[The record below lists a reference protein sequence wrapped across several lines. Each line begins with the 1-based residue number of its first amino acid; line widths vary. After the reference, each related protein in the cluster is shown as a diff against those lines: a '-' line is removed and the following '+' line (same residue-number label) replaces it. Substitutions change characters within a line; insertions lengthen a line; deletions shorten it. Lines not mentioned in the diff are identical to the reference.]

1 MYMTRY
7 VSRAALAA
15 ALSIAIVAVGCRSA
29 RPTREALLEEFDSEV
44 SALEQVL
51 AGEQAPEPGVLRFVL
66 AFGAEADL
74 DLFVTGPRYESVYF
88 ANTPSVVGGA
98 LEADLRCGS
107 AAPRLE
113 KIHYSDP
120 PPGPY
125 RVGIDFPERCDK
137 RGAAVPFAVSVRRGG
152 DAPLAT
158 ARGVIH
164 PGEFLTI
171 VLETELR

>member
-1 MYMTRY
+1 M
-7 VSRAALAA
+7 LAA
-15 ALSIAIVAVGCRSA
+15 ALSIAIAAVGCRSVP
-29 RPTREALLEEFDSEV
+29 PTREALLEEFASEV
-44 SALEQVL
+44 TALEQAL
-51 AGEQAPEPGVLRFVL
+51 AGQQAPAPGVLRFVL

-88 ANTPSVVGGA
+88 ANTPSAVGGA

-107 AAPRLE
+107 TAPRLE
-113 KIHYSDP
+113 KVRYSDP

-137 RGAAVPFAVSVRRGG
+137 RGAAVPFAVSVQRGG

-158 ARGVIH
+158 ARGIIR